1 MTETDIAQLSRF
13 LQSYERYVKDVL
25 QPAQVVINSI
35 LSPWVEPEYWEK
47 YKRTERIPIPT
58 PVKTTYSRIKR
69 PEQVVDKILRQAH
82 KFTAGLAPESVTQME
97 DTIGFRSLVYF
108 LSHLPLIDREL
119 RSMGVFEISTES
131 PPVAY
136 LGDHQPE
143 LLSLDHLIQWKK
155 QSGYCSVHYTLR
167 LADGGLPI
175 EQRPWFELQVRTLT
189 MELWSTMEHHLGY
202 KPAQGTHIAAK
213 RQFKLISK
221 MLGAIDEHFNFL
233 YEELNRYQEEL
244 PYSDSDPLSPE
255 NLPSALAEISISCAQ
270 RDINNILKFFFS
282 RGVETVRD
290 LRELAT
296 PHRLEKIHNTY
307 LAVMGRSPQNLEVIA
322 CLAAIRG
329 ATTSEEETQR
339 IRSQM
344 AYRGAWES
352 IRQELTTEQR

>member
-1 MTETDIAQLSRF
+1 MTETDIEKLSRF
-13 LQSYERYVKDVL
+13 LDSYERYVKDVL
-25 QPAQVVINSI
+25 QPAQVAINA
-35 LSPWVEPEYWEK
+35 LLGPWVEPEYWEK
-47 YKRTERIPIPT
+47 YKRNERNPIPT

-69 PEQVVDKILRQAH
+69 PEQVVDKILRQPH
-82 KFTAGLAPESVTQME
+82 KFTAGLSPESFALME
-97 DTIGFRSLVYF
+97 DTIGFRSIVYL

-119 RSMGVFEISTES
+119 RSMKAFEVSTES

-167 LADGGLPI
+167 LADDSLP
-175 EQRPWFELQVRTLT
+175 EPQRPWFELQVRTLT

-213 RQFKLISK
+213 RQFKLLSK

-244 PYSDSDPLSPE
+244 PYYDQDPLSPE
-255 NLPSALAEISISCAQ
+255 NVPSVLAEFSISCAQ
-270 RDINNILKFFFS
+270 RDINNILKFLIS

-307 LAVMGRSPQNLEVIA
+307 LAVKGRAPQNLEVIA
-322 CLAAIRG
+322 CVAAIRG
-329 ATTSEEETQR
+329 ATTAEEETLR
-339 IRSQM
+339 IRGQI
-344 AYRGAWES
+344 AYRGAWDS
-352 IRQELTTEQR
+352 IRQELMTEQR

>member
-1 MTETDIAQLSRF
+1 MTETETQVLSRF
-13 LQSYERYVKDVL
+13 LEQYERYVKDVL
-25 QPAQVVINSI
+25 QPAQVAINAL
-35 LSPWVEPEYWEK
+35 LSPWVEPEHWEK

-69 PEQVVDKILRQAH
+69 PEQVVDKILRQPH
-82 KFTAGLAPESVTQME
+82 KFTAGLVPESFELME

-119 RSMGVFEISTES
+119 RSMGAFEISTES

-167 LADGGLPI
+167 LADMGLPLVR
-175 EQRPWFELQVRTLT
+175 RPWFELQVRTLT

-202 KPAQGTHIAAK
+202 KPARGTHIAAK
-213 RQFKLISK
+213 RQFKLLAT

-244 PYSDSDPLSPE
+244 EYEDSDLLSPE
-255 NLPSALAEISISCAQ
+255 NLPSVLGEAAISCAQ

-282 RGVETVRD
+282 RGVETIGD
-290 LRELAT
+290 LRDLAT
-296 PHRLEKIHNTY
+296 PHRLEKIRNTY
-307 LAVMGRSPQNLEVIA
+307 LAVTGRPPQNLEVIA
-322 CLAAIRG
+322 CVAAIRG
-329 ATTSEEETQR
+329 ATTGEEETQR
-339 IRSQM
+339 IRGQI
-344 AYRGAWES
+344 AYRGAWDS